1 MSIKR
6 QSVLVGLLGTLL
18 MSACLFRSRAPRS
31 EAPNLEVPYSDARD
45 FLTDAGN
52 AYTTVADTVQSV
64 LSKPPVSEQEK
75 VDHLMGSWV
84 VFSLRET
91 AKKIAELNL
100 KYFAAGHRVRLT
112 ADEHLALTSAA
123 EGIVKDADDLVR
135 DAKNQP
141 VMPPSTKRSLEDA
154 ALRVRRAYDL
164 IKNGPHL

>member
-91 AKKIAELNL
+91 AKKIVPELL
-100 KYFAAGHRVRLT
+100 LRTLSTLRFEFCEHSLDFERVGRQGVHYRPRIVANDRLYRFGF
-112 ADEHLALTSAA
+112 D
-123 EGIVKDADDLVR
+123 
-135 DAKNQP
+135 
-141 VMPPSTKRSLEDA
+141 
-154 ALRVRRAYDL
+154 RVQHSCC
-164 IKNGPHL
+164 N